1 MPPADSAQ
9 SSPPNTCPNDSCAES
24 NNQETSSR
32 IELANESGI
41 YSFAEIET
49 CPDHSGSN
57 EESPRPSLQS
67 TADMYSWSLNDVSS
81 VMNERK
87 AKDSDSQRDLA
98 HARASAAEIPA
109 IDTIRFATPLADE
122 NPTYASLGGNA

>member
-9 SSPPNTCPNDSCAES
+9 SSLPNTCPNDSCAES
-24 NNQETSSR
+24 NHQETSSQV
-32 IELANESGI
+32 ELVNESGS
-41 YSFAEIET
+41 YRFAQIET

-81 VMNERK
+81 VMNERE

-98 HARASAAEIPA
+98 YAQASAAEIPA
-109 IDTIRFATPLADE
+109 IDTTRSAAPLADE
-122 NPTYASLGGNA
+122 NPT